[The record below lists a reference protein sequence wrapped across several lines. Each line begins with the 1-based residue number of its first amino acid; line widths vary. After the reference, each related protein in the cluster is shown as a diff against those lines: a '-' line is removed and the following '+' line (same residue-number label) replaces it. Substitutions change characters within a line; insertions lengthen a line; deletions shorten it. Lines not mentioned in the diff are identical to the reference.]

1 MHCRGTE
8 PPADRACST
17 LMQAAGCKRL
27 SEQGKVLSELVRGLQ
42 STQQGGTLVFK
53 GTTCT
58 WAYYDEA
65 TAAHA
70 TPEQIIDNA
79 LAA

>member
-1 MHCRGTE
+1 MQGPGTLFCLCDC
-8 PPADRACST
+8 PSCST
-17 LMQAAGCKRL
+17 PVAGCR
-27 SEQGKVLSELVRGLQ
+27 VLSELVQGLQ

-70 TPEQIIDNA
+70 TSEQIIDNA